1 VAIRNTLLLI
11 ATFFNIG
18 KFPKAPGTV
27 ATLAT
32 IPLWWALW
40 HAGPIIYMIV
50 TLILFP
56 IGIMAAQAYEAQ
68 SATHDAKEIVID
80 EVVGFLITMT
90 WLPMT
95 WQSVVLGFVIFRFL
109 DIVKPP
115 PIRQFD
121 RKVPG
126 GLGVMLD
133 DVAAGIIGSILMQ
146 LIYTQTNWLGTQIT
160 VLTPN

>member
-1 VAIRNTLLLI
+1 MLI
-11 ATFFNIG
+11 ATYFNIG

-27 ATLAT
+27 ATFAT

-40 HAGPIIYMIV
+40 HLGPIIYMIIA
-50 TLILFP
+50 LILFP
-56 IGIMAAQAYEAQ
+56 IGVMAAQAYEAQ
-68 SATHDAKEIVID
+68 SHQHDSKEIVID

-95 WQSVVLGFVIFRFL
+95 WQSVVLGFIVFRFL

-115 PIRQFD
+115 PIRQLD

-133 DVAAGIIGSILMQ
+133 DVVAGIIGSILMQ
-146 LIYTQTNWLGTQIT
+146 LIYTQTNWLGVQIT
-160 VLTPN
+160 TLTNP

>member
-1 VAIRNTLLLI
+1 MAIKNTLLLI
-11 ATFFNIG
+11 ATYFNIG
-18 KFPKAPGTV
+18 KFPKAPGTI

-50 TLILFP
+50 TLLLFP
-56 IGIMAAQAYEAQ
+56 IGVIAAQAYESQAT
-68 SATHDAKEIVID
+68 THDAKEIVID

-90 WLPMT
+90 WLPLT
-95 WQSVVLGFVIFRFL
+95 WQSVVLGFLIFRFF

-133 DVAAGIIGSILMQ
+133 DVVAGIIGSVLMQ
-146 LIYTQTNWLGTQIT
+146 LIYTQTNWLGSQIT
-160 VLTPN
+160 VLTPP

>member
-1 VAIRNTLLLI
+1 VALKNTLLLI
-11 ATFFNIG
+11 ATYFNIG
-18 KFPKAPGTV
+18 KFPKAPGTI

-40 HAGPIIYMIV
+40 HAGPIIYMSV

-56 IGIMAAQAYEAQ
+56 IGVIAAQAYESQ
-68 SATHDAKEIVID
+68 TATHDAKEIVID

-90 WLPMT
+90 WLPLT
-95 WQSVVLGFVIFRFL
+95 WQSVVIGFIIFRFL

-133 DVAAGIIGSILMQ
+133 DVVAGIIGSILMQ
-146 LIYTQTNWLGTQIT
+146 VIYTQTNWLGSQIT
-160 VLTPN
+160 VLTKP

>member
-1 VAIRNTLLLI
+1 MAIKQTLLLI
-11 ATFFNIG
+11 ATYFNIG

-56 IGIMAAQAYEAQ
+56 VGVVAAQAYESQ
-68 SATHDAKEIVID
+68 SSEHDSKEIVID

-95 WQSVVLGFVIFRFL
+95 WQSVGLGFIIFRFL

-115 PIRQFD
+115 PIRQLD
-121 RKVPG
+121 RRVPG
-126 GLGVMLD
+126 GFGVMLD
-133 DVAAGIIGSILMQ
+133 DVVAGIIGSILMQ
-146 LIYTQTNWLGTQIT
+146 VIYTQTNWLGVQIT
-160 VLTPN
+160 TLTPH

>member
-1 VAIRNTLLLI
+1 MVSKKILLLI
-11 ATFFNIG
+11 ATYFQIG

-32 IPLWWALW
+32 IPLWWALSQT
-40 HAGPIIYMIV
+40 GPILYMII

-56 IGIMAAQAYEAQ
+56 VGVIAAQAYEAQ
-68 SATHDAKEIVID
+68 SDTHDSKEIVID

-95 WQSVVLGFVIFRFL
+95 WQSVVFGFAIFRFL

-115 PIRQFD
+115 PIRQLD

-133 DVAAGIIGSILMQ
+133 DVVAGIIGSVLMQ
-146 LIYTQTNWLGTQIT
+146 LIYTQTNWLGVQIT
-160 VLTPN
+160 TLTGY

>member
-1 VAIRNTLLLI
+1 MVLRQSLLLI
-11 ATFFNIG
+11 ATYFNIG
-18 KFPKAPGTV
+18 KFPKAPGTI

-50 TLILFP
+50 ALLLFP
-56 IGIMAAQAYEAQ
+56 VGVIAAQAYEAQ
-68 SATHDAKEIVID
+68 SDTHDAKEIVID

-95 WQSVVLGFVIFRFL
+95 WQSVVLGFMIFRFL

-115 PIRQFD
+115 PIRQLD

-133 DVAAGIIGSILMQ
+133 DIAAGIIGSILMQ
-146 LIYTQTNWLGTQIT
+146 LIYTQTNWLGVQIT
-160 VLTPN
+160 TLTGS

>member
-1 VAIRNTLLLI
+1 
-11 ATFFNIG
+11 
-18 KFPKAPGTV
+18 
-27 ATLAT
+27 
-32 IPLWWALW
+32 
-40 HAGPIIYMIV
+40 MIV